1 LPLQEKKNAGGAKTE
16 MANGSENVLGRL
28 LSLLLVAAE
37 ALLLR
42 SPLLHAD
49 RGRRGE
55 KRQILLRLSLA
66 SAAFAGPFSLSRR
79 HPVLL
84 VLLLPGTTVV
94 LAPPNARAP
103 FCFLLSS
110 PGRFLLLGGLLFVS

>member
-42 SPLLHAD
+42 SPLLHRETRREKAD
-49 RGRRGE
+49 
-55 KRQILLRLSLA
+55 
-66 SAAFAGPFSLSRR
+66 FAPTFSRVGCVCGALFLSRDATRCCWCWCCR
-79 HPVLL
+79 HDC
-84 VLLLPGTTVV
+84 VV
-94 LAPPNARAP
+94 LAPRNARAP
-103 FCFLLSS
+103 LCFLLSS
-110 PGRFLLLGGLLFVS
+110 SGRFLLLLGGLLFVS